1 MNPRASGL
9 ISPFPKRK
17 GERRRQV
24 DPPHEEKLKFEEKDE
39 NLPDTIQGKPVR
51 SKEEARVGVSLG
63 IVGFNFK
70 YQVWIFGGNIFPGG
84 QIIDYLVY
92 TVPLPTPLYLQS
104 AYWHGP
110 EMVKRQDDLMK
121 QAKVRQRMSR
131 TWADPKELWDHEL
144 QSIAQTVSA
153 IRREFGRP

>member
-1 MNPRASGL
+1 MNPKASGL
-9 ISPFPKRK
+9 KSPFPKK
-17 GERRRQV
+17 RRRR
-24 DPPHEEKLKFEEKDE
+24 EEPADVEKIKFEEKDE
-39 NLPDTIQGKPVR
+39 NLPDEIQGKPVR

-63 IVGFNFK
+63 IVGFGFK

-92 TVPLPTPLYLQS
+92 TVPLPTPLYIQS
-104 AYWHGP
+104 AWWHGP

-131 TWADPKELWDHEL
+131 VWADPKEIWDHEL
-144 QSIAQTVSA
+144 QSIAQAVSA
-153 IRREFGRP
+153 IRREFGRS